1 MARDVLSIPST
12 SFKYRWQFYSSRDT
26 PVTSVDTERAFK
38 AGKNTISDN
47 RHSLADKTI
56 RASILFGDWSKQEG
70 LLSEDILLRYTKD
83 KVLRNSDRLTKPIV
97 IDAIKGGYLDTL
109 LNPLL
114 DIEETEEQPSSGDE
128 AGPATVD
135 DADDDGPAGAEEDGD
150 ASGRGSEGDGD
161 DDDGD
166 DGDD

>member
-70 LLSEDILLRYTKD
+70 LLSEDILLRYTARC
-83 KVLRNSDRLTKPIV
+83 VNDRKSSLGAT
-97 IDAIKGGYLDTL
+97 T
-109 LNPLL
+109 
-114 DIEETEEQPSSGDE
+114 PSGPDEGTRSGCFHNQI
-128 AGPATVD
+128 
-135 DADDDGPAGAEEDGD
+135 
-150 ASGRGSEGDGD
+150 
-161 DDDGD
+161 
-166 DGDD
+166 